1 MSKAISALLLKS
13 KIDSIKSTSLQRTY
27 LLDCLDRQ
35 GFIKR
40 VTEDYVS
47 PDQDEDDS
55 NICKICNTS
64 SIFYSNHEATCNNCG
79 IVQNDQVINPFKT
92 YKQDLNI
99 GRGTFI
105 EEGTTMVKI
114 MKDGKEVIRD
124 LARVNTWVNT
134 DPEEDKIKKAIS
146 FVTDVTEK
154 IAIDYPPLIFDR
166 IIKEII
172 EMWYLIITTVP
183 TLRGYEKRSLAIWS
197 IYYPMVYNELK
208 ISIQKLGRMFDIQ
221 IGDVMKHNYMMKN
234 IFKNTK
240 YKNYISIKV
249 GGSVELELDNFL
261 INKLER
267 VKKNIKTHEDAPLG
281 DKQIYGIIYGIAK
294 KESSKNM
301 KYKKYTLPFM
311 SEKTG
316 VAQSIISTE
325 ASKYSRFIT

>member
-208 ISIQKLGRMFDIQ
+208 ISIQKLGRM
-221 IGDVMKHNYMMKN
+221 
-234 IFKNTK
+234 
-240 YKNYISIKV
+240 
-249 GGSVELELDNFL
+249 
-261 INKLER
+261 
-267 VKKNIKTHEDAPLG
+267 
-281 DKQIYGIIYGIAK
+281 
-294 KESSKNM
+294 
-301 KYKKYTLPFM
+301 
-311 SEKTG
+311 
-316 VAQSIISTE
+316 
-325 ASKYSRFIT
+325 

>member
-13 KIDSIKSTSLQRTY
+13 KIDSIKSTALQRTY

-64 SIFYSNHEATCNNCG
+64 SIFYSNHEATCDNCG
-79 IVQNDQVINPFKT
+79 TVKTDQVVNPFKT

-105 EEGTTMVKI
+105 EEGTTLVKI
-114 MKDGKEVIRD
+114 MKDGKEVTRD

-146 FVTDVTEK
+146 FVTDVTDK
-154 IAIDYPPLIFDR
+154 IAVEYPTLIFDMV
-166 IIKEII
+166 IKEII
-172 EMWYLIITTVP
+172 EMWYFVITSIP
-183 TLRGYEKRSLAIWS
+183 TLKSYEKRSLAVWS
-197 IYYPMVYNELK
+197 IYYPIVYNDLK
-208 ISIQKLGRMFDIQ
+208 IGIQKLGRMFNIQ
-221 IGDVMKHNYMMKN
+221 IGDVMKHNYIMKT

-240 YKNYISIKV
+240 YAKYVSIKV
-249 GGSVELELDNFL
+249 GGSVDLELDIFL
-261 INKLER
+261 INRLER
-267 VKKNIKTHEDAPLG
+267 VKRKIKKYEEAPLG
-281 DKQIYGIIYGIAK
+281 DKQVYGIIYGIAK
-294 KESSKNM
+294 KESIKNDE
-301 KYKKYTLPFM
+301 YKKYTLPFM
-311 SEKTG
+311 SKKTG
-316 VAQSIISTE
+316 FSP
-325 ASKYSRFIT
+325 